1 MGPLERSLDSRAT
14 SWQPAELQAAFAEF
28 EQTSHH
34 LASSY
39 ASLER
44 RVAEL
49 TAALNHSHQALQTE
63 LAEKERLAVRH
74 RVLLEALP
82 GGVIVLDGQG
92 LVGQFNLA
100 ATDLL
105 GRLQLGEP
113 WVAVVARTFAP
124 RWDDGHD
131 ISLGDGR
138 RVNVATAA
146 LPGEPG
152 QILLVKDVSETRHLQ
167 EQLNHH
173 RRLSAKTELAAVLAH
188 QVRTPLATAL
198 LQLGNMNRPGADPA
212 LQQRARG
219 RTLEAIRQI
228 ENLVN
233 DMLSFARG
241 TVVDPQPIAVL
252 HLQQEVA
259 RAVAAQAAGQE
270 PSQKINAGFELIVE
284 PAAAALTVC
293 GNENALVSIVLNLI
307 NNARNALDGQ
317 GHCVLSARKLEN
329 QIEVRVC
336 DNGPGIT
343 PALQAQIFEPFFTTR
358 PQGTGLGLS
367 VARAVA
373 RAHGGEL
380 ALAGAQIGGAAFV
393 LTLPSLAPHAPLQKT
408 LSKEVLS

>member
-1 MGPLERSLDSRAT
+1 MGPLERPLELRAT
-14 SWQPAELQAAFAEF
+14 PWQPAELQAAFAEF

-49 TAALNHSHQALQTE
+49 TAALNHSHHALQAE
-63 LAEKERLAVRH
+63 LAEKERLALHH

-82 GGVIVLDGQG
+82 GGVIVLDGRG
-92 LVGQFNLA
+92 LVCQYNPA
-100 ATDLL
+100 ATELL
-105 GRLQLGEP
+105 GPLQLGEP
-113 WVAVVARTFAP
+113 WVGVVARAFVP

-138 RVNVATAA
+138 WVNVATAA
-146 LPGEPG
+146 LPREPG

-198 LQLGNMNRPGADPA
+198 LQLGNMHRPGADLA
-212 LQQRARG
+212 LQQRAHTRI
-219 RTLEAIRQI
+219 LEAMRQI

-241 TVVDPQPIAVL
+241 TVVDPQPISVL
-252 HLQQEVA
+252 HLQQQVA
-259 RAVAAQAAGQE
+259 RAVASHAAGQDVD
-270 PSQKINAGFELIVE
+270 AGFEFVVQ
-284 PAAAALTVC
+284 PAAEALTVC

-307 NNARNALDGQ
+307 NNARNAISGQ
-317 GHCVLSARKLEN
+317 GLCVLSASAIDDR
-329 QIEVRVC
+329 IEMRIS
-336 DNGPGIT
+336 DNGPGIPPT
-343 PALQAQIFEPFFTTR
+343 QQAQIFEPFFTTR

-373 RAHGGEL
+373 RAWRR
-380 ALAGAQIGGAAFV
+380 AG
-393 LTLPSLAPHAPLQKT
+393 S
-408 LSKEVLS
+408 

>member
-1 MGPLERSLDSRAT
+1 MGPLERPLESRPAP
-14 SWQPAELQAAFAEF
+14 WQAAELQAAFAEF

-34 LASSY
+34 LANSY

-44 RVAEL
+44 RVTEL
-49 TAALNHSHQALQTE
+49 TVALNHSHQVLEAE
-63 LAEKERLAVRH
+63 LAEKERLALHH

-92 LVGQFNLA
+92 LVRQYNLV

-105 GRLQLGEP
+105 GPLQLGEP
-113 WVAVVARTFAP
+113 WVSVVARAFAP

-131 ISLGDGR
+131 VSLGDGR

-146 LPGEPG
+146 LPREPG

-198 LQLGNMNRPGADPA
+198 LQLGNMNRPGADLP
-212 LQQRARG
+212 LQQRART
-219 RTLEAIRQI
+219 RTLEAMRQI

-241 TVVDPQPIAVL
+241 TVVDPQPLAVL

-259 RAVAAQAAGQE
+259 RAVAAHAAGE
-270 PSQKINAGFELIVE
+270 DRDAEFEFVVE
-284 PAAAALTVC
+284 PAAEALTVC
-293 GNENALVSIVLNLI
+293 GNENALVSILLNLI
-307 NNARNALDGQ
+307 NNARSALGGQ
-317 GHCVLSARKLEN
+317 GHCVLSASAADDR
-329 QIEVRVC
+329 IEVRVC
-336 DNGPGIT
+336 DNGPGIS
-343 PALQAQIFEPFFTTR
+343 PALEAQIFEPFFTTR

-380 ALAGAQIGGAAFV
+380 TLADPQRGGATFV
-393 LTLPSLAPHAPLQKT
+393 LTLPRVSPVTQLKKA
-408 LSKEVLS
+408 LSKESLS